1 MIGAAIHQ
9 TARQQGSK
17 MKNSKLHRTLA
28 ILAIALACTAAPA
41 TAQEVTASRSDL
53 IRRLLPTVVNIAV
66 RKEVAPE
73 VHTASA
79 SASAGKAGQVKAFV
93 GSGFIID
100 PSGLIVTNYH
110 VVEDAFEI
118 TVTLNDGTIL
128 AGKLLHASRLAD
140 LAVLQ
145 VQAGHP
151 LIPVK
156 WGDSNKLRVGDQVF
170 AIGNP
175 LGLGTSVSGGIVSG
189 LNRDAQESPYD
200 DFIQTDAAINHGNSG
215 GPLFDMEGEVVG
227 VDSAMIS
234 PTESFS
240 GLGLAIP
247 SDDAQFVVD
256 RLIKYGWI
264 RPGWVGIKVQQVT
277 REIAEAM
284 GASQPAGS
292 LVSWVIPDSAGAKA
306 GLAIG
311 DVIIKYGDDTPSDDR
326 ALLRD
331 IGQTDVGKTV
341 QVVVLREGVQHSLPV
356 TIEAWPRAKWEERD
370 APTAALAPKATIPPD
385 LGLALAAIDKSQRA
399 KLDFEYAV
407 SGVLISSVQPN
418 SDAARRG
425 AVAGDIILRVQDK
438 TVADPADVLRAI
450 AAARSERRPFVM
462 MLVLPKVR
470 TVPGPRWVTLRLNE
484 DAG

>member
-1 MIGAAIHQ
+1 
-9 TARQQGSK
+9 

-28 ILAIALACTAAPA
+28 ILAIALACSAAPA
-41 TAQEVTASRSDL
+41 MADDVSASRSEL

-66 RKEVAPE
+66 RKEVAEPQAN
-73 VHTASA
+73 TASA
-79 SASAGKAGQVKAFV
+79 KVPADNSGEVKAFV

-100 PSGLIVTNYH
+100 PAGVIVTNYH

-128 AGKLLHASRLAD
+128 PGKLLHASRLAD
-140 LAVLQ
+140 LALLQ
-145 VQAGHP
+145 VQAGHALSP
-151 LIPVK
+151 IK

-189 LNRDAQESPYD
+189 LNRDAMESPYD

-215 GPLFDMEGEVVG
+215 GPLFNMEGEVVG
-227 VDSAMIS
+227 VDAAMVS

-247 SDDAQFVVD
+247 SDDARFVID
-256 RLIKYGWI
+256 RLIKYGWV
-264 RPGWVGIKVQQVT
+264 RPGWMGIKVQQVT

-284 GASQPAGS
+284 GASQPAGT
-292 LVSWVIPDSAGAKA
+292 LVAWVMPDSPAAKA

-331 IGQTDVGKTV
+331 IGQTDVGDTV
-341 QVVVLREGVQHSLPV
+341 QVVVLRQGVQQGFPV
-356 TIEAWPRAKWEERD
+356 TIEPWPRAKWEERD
-370 APTAALAPKATIPPD
+370 APTAAMLPKAMIPPD
-385 LGLALAAIDKSQRA
+385 LGLTLATIDKSQRA
-399 KLDFEYAV
+399 KLGLEDGLN
-407 SGVLISSVQPN
+407 GVLINAVQPN

-438 TVADPADVLRAI
+438 IVADPADAQHAI
-450 AAARSERRPFVM
+450 ATARSEQRPFVM

-470 TVPGPRWVTLRLNE
+470 TVPGPRWVTLRLSG
-484 DAG
+484 DTG